1 MRFISSA
8 IKFTP
13 IDGCPMIVYGKRHC
27 NCLEQMYKMKINR
40 DKSKDIQGFII
51 LIDGMETFV
60 DRYDGAQMH
69 GLRTQH
75 LSRGVPRI
83 PRPQVAPLNY
93 AGLQVLVPLP
103 AREGSA

>member
-13 IDGCPMIVYGKRHC
+13 IDGFPMIVYGKRHC
-27 NCLEQMYKMKINR
+27 NCLEQMYKMKIDR

-60 DRYDGAQMH
+60 DRYNGAQLAKDM
-69 GLRTQH
+69 GYKLKYPNC
-75 LSRGVPRI
+75 LFSEDI
-83 PRPQVAPLNY
+83 WS
-93 AGLQVLVPLP
+93 
-103 AREGSA
+103 E

>member
-13 IDGCPMIVYGKRHC
+13 IDGSPMIVYGKRHC

-40 DKSKDIQGFII
+40 NKSKDIQGFIV

-60 DRYDGAQMH
+60 DRYDGAQLAKDM
-69 GLRTQH
+69 GYKLEYPDC
-75 LSRGVPRI
+75 LYSEDIWP
-83 PRPQVAPLNY
+83 
-93 AGLQVLVPLP
+93 
-103 AREGSA
+103 E